1 MASPSQQSMDD
12 QERLLEEAL
21 NIVKA
26 QAFQMKRCLDKNKL
40 MDGLKYA
47 SNMLSKFFYFRL
59 NTWKEIPEFS
69 KLLVFSDDE
78 SDGFYFADKMLC
90 ELEM

>member
-1 MASPSQQSMDD
+1 MSLRSQKENCQQLTLLFFLSSKREILTKKVFKMMASPSQQSMDD

-21 NIVKA
+21 NIVKS

-47 SNMLSKFFYFRL
+47 SNMLSKFF
-59 NTWKEIPEFS
+59 S
-69 KLLVFSDDE
+69 S
-78 SDGFYFADKMLC
+78 
-90 ELEM
+90 

>member
-1 MASPSQQSMDD
+1 MQTSCSEVKENCQQLTLLLFLSSKREILKKKVFKMMASPSQQSMDD

-21 NIVKA
+21 NIVKS

-47 SNMLSKFFYFRL
+47 SNMLSKFF
-59 NTWKEIPEFS
+59 S
-69 KLLVFSDDE
+69 S
-78 SDGFYFADKMLC
+78 
-90 ELEM
+90 

>member
-21 NIVKA
+21 NIVKS

-47 SNMLSKFFYFRL
+47 SNMLSKF
-59 NTWKEIPEFS
+59 
-69 KLLVFSDDE
+69 VFS
-78 SDGFYFADKMLC
+78 SQSNRQALWYYNSKAILNHFFCHL
-90 ELEM
+90 